1 MSFATAV
8 IAKFAGLFLRV
19 ALVSLFFGGPVFAV
33 SNLQT
38 GSSGFSKNSGAG
50 LVLLVSLQRNR

>member
-1 MSFATAV
+1 MSFAAAAIT
-8 IAKFAGLFLRV
+8 KSAGLIMRV

-33 SNLQT
+33 SNLHT
-38 GSSGFSKNSGAG
+38 GSDGFSKNSGAG